1 VSRLRWRRSD
11 DLFEVKTMIQFFR
24 TRLVG
29 CSAFVLTMAIS
40 AAAFGQ
46 AQPTQPNP
54 GPTAQPGNGQSA
66 QPGQAGQGQVDRRTQ
81 WEGMMKSRDERLKT
95 MLGAT
100 DDEFAILK
108 PRIDNIQMINTR
120 NMMQG
125 FRMMMGQ
132 NGNNQNNAFRTRP
145 SGDAQGQQKDGEKP
159 AADPN
164 AQKNPWAAL
173 MEETPSLVRAQELQ
187 AALESKDTPQTSIKD
202 KLAALRAAKK
212 QAKDELARAQEELR
226 SLCTVRQ
233 EATLVMMGIL
243 E

>member
-1 VSRLRWRRSD
+1 
-11 DLFEVKTMIQFFR
+11 MIQFFR
-24 TRLVG
+24 SRLIRG
-29 CSAFVLTMAIS
+29 SAFVLATAIS
-40 AAAFGQ
+40 AAAFAQ

-54 GPTAQPGNGQSA
+54 GVGGQPNGNQPA
-66 QPGQAGQGQVDRRTQ
+66 QPGQPGAGQVDRRAQ
-81 WEGMMKSRDERLKT
+81 FEGMMKQRDDRLKT

-132 NGNNQNNAFRTRP
+132 GSTNNQNNAFRTRP
-145 SGDAQGQQKDGEKP
+145 SGDAQGQPKEGEKP

-164 AQKNPWAAL
+164 AKANPWAAL

-187 AALESKDTPQTSIKD
+187 AALESKDTPATSIKD
-202 KLAALRAAKK
+202 KLTALRAAKK
-212 QAKDELARAQEELR
+212 QAKDELIRAQEELR
-226 SLCTVRQ
+226 QLCTVRQ

>member
-1 VSRLRWRRSD
+1 
-11 DLFEVKTMIQFFR
+11 
-24 TRLVG
+24 
-29 CSAFVLTMAIS
+29 MAIS

-145 SGDAQGQQKDGEKP
+145 SGDAQGQQKVGENP

-164 AQKNPWAAL
+164 AQ
-173 MEETPSLVRAQELQ
+173 
-187 AALESKDTPQTSIKD
+187 
-202 KLAALRAAKK
+202 
-212 QAKDELARAQEELR
+212 
-226 SLCTVRQ
+226 
-233 EATLVMMGIL
+233 
-243 E
+243 

>member
-1 VSRLRWRRSD
+1 MNRFIQSAM
-11 DLFEVKTMIQFFR
+11 VK
-24 TRLVG
+24 G
-29 CSAFVLTMAIS
+29 SAFVL
-40 AAAFGQ
+40 AAALFGTAANAQ
-46 AQPTQPNP
+46 AQPTQP
-54 GPTAQPGNGQSA
+54 QPGQPNQPA
-66 QPGQAGQGQVDRRTQ
+66 QPGQAGAGQVDRRTQ
-81 WEGMMKSRDERLKT
+81 FEGMMKQRDDRLKT

-100 DDEFAILK
+100 DDEFAVLK

-132 NGNNQNNAFRTRP
+132 NNNNQNNAFRTRP
-145 SGDAQGQQKDGEKP
+145 SGDAQGQPKEGEKP

-164 AQKNPWAAL
+164 AKANPWAAL

-187 AALESKDTPQTSIKD
+187 AALESKDTPATSIKD
-202 KLAALRAAKK
+202 KLTALRAAKK
-212 QAKDELARAQEELR
+212 QAKDELSRAQDELR
-226 SLCTVRQ
+226 QLCTVRQ

>member
-1 VSRLRWRRSD
+1 LRWRRSN
-11 DLFEVKTMIQFFR
+11 DLFEVKTMIHSFR
-24 TRLVG
+24 SRMLRG
-29 CSAFVLTMAIS
+29 SSFVLAAAIS
-40 AAAFGQ
+40 VAAFGQ
-46 AQPTQPNP
+46 AQPQPTQPNP
-54 GPTAQPGNGQSA
+54 GPAAQPGNGQPA
-66 QPGQAGQGQVDRRTQ
+66 QPGQPGQGQVDRRNQ
-81 WEGMMKSRDERLKT
+81 WEGMMKQRDDRLKT

-108 PRIDNIQMINTR
+108 PRIDNIQMLNTR
-120 NMMQG
+120 NMMHG

-132 NGNNQNNAFRTRP
+132 NNNNQNNALRTRP
-145 SGDAQGQQKDGEKP
+145 SGDAQGQNDANKP

-173 MEETPSLVRAQELQ
+173 MEETPSLTRAQELQ
-187 AALESKDTPQTSIKD
+187 ALLESKETPAQSIKD

-212 QAKDELARAQEELR
+212 QAKDEMVRAQDELR
-226 SLCTVRQ
+226 QLCTVRQ